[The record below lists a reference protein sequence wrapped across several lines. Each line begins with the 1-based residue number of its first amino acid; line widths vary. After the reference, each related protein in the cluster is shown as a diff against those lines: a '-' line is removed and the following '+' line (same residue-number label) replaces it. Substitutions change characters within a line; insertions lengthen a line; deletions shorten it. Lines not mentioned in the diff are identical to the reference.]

1 MVWMHVLKSDVL
13 PVLPLPPSGLPFIIS
28 SGAHC
33 GGLGGLSDDVQSDSC
48 PQADLV
54 QEWWRPAEEVWVWVA
69 AFREEALN
77 EGWNRG
83 WGSGDPSLK
92 GISGSLED
100 S

>member
-1 MVWMHVLKSDVL
+1 MMSKVTAVPEQIWCR
-13 PVLPLPPSGLPFIIS
+13 SG
-28 SGAHC
+28 GDQQRGC
-33 GGLGGLSDDVQSDSC
+33 GCG
-48 PQADLV
+48 
-54 QEWWRPAEEVWVWVA
+54 WVFAA